1 MRARL
6 FPMLVVALF
15 VGSFLLP
22 VRAEKVTYPANAT
35 AADIPFTTIDGVD
48 LALDA
53 YLPETSMPV
62 PAVILIHG
70 GYWQSGDKQSHA
82 RLANRMMLWGYAAF
96 AINYRL
102 APDFPFPAAVEDVQ
116 CAVAWVREHAAEYSV
131 DPDRI
136 ALAGHIRRWTL
147 GGAGWPGER
156 SNGTAGALA
165 THACE

>member
-1 MRARL
+1 MAI
-6 FPMLVVALF
+6 PIPSPDV
-15 VGSFLLP
+15 
-22 VRAEKVTYPANAT
+22 
-35 AADIPFTTIDGVD
+35 ADIVFARVREVELG
-48 LALDA
+48 LDV
-53 YLPETSMPV
+53 YLPEASTPV

-82 RLANRMMLWGYAAF
+82 RLANRMMLWGCAAF

-136 ALAGHIRRWTL
+136 ALLSTSAGGHL
-147 GGAGWPGER
+147 A
-156 SNGTAGALA
+156 ALA
-165 THACE
+165 GVAGGRTAPPAPWRTRVCE